1 MQKIGLILTL
11 WLTFSGLCLANGLG
25 VHGGYIDTEDL
36 GDSVG
41 IGGKFQIDLP
51 GGLNIEGRTVMYDDL
66 GKDLAVGGEDVRT
79 DLEIWP
85 IEMGLAF
92 DIPVG
97 KRFIPY
103 IGGGIGWHLLEADVT
118 VGEVTQHIDLD
129 DEFGF
134 YLVGGFNM
142 ELGENIAI
150 YGEYLYRQ
158 VEGSLEDDHTSK
170 LVKDAVAV
178 DLGGFSINLGLLLRW

>member
-51 GGLNIEGRTVMYDDL
+51 GGLNIEGRTMMYDDL
-66 GKDLAVGGEDVRT
+66 GKDLPVGGGAVRM

-170 LVKDAVAV
+170 LVKDAVLV

>member
-66 GKDLAVGGEDVRT
+66 GKDLAAGGEDVRT

-85 IEMGLAF
+85 IEMGLTL